1 MQETGNRNAYGQHR
15 ARRHPENID
24 RSGHTVRNTSAE
36 VHNAARGN
44 AAGQNVPR
52 QNTASRSAPRQSTVS
67 QTGSRPRTQAVSGAY
82 RFTADSVRSTGSV
95 RQGRPVTSNRTPD
108 GRRPA
113 LDPKAAAQRRKE
125 AEKEARKTQ
134 KKAAR
139 TTAVAAYKER
149 HIARVSK
156 KEEAWQKDIV
166 RVRGGV
172 DKVMLGLI
180 LTLVCLGTIAVFS
193 ASYPYALN
201 EGLDMYY
208 YSKRQIGF
216 VAGGL
221 FIMFIASRVPYTWYK
236 TGIGKLKI
244 PIVFVFYAA
253 ALVLLVLVLLIGS
266 AEGVAQRW
274 LYIGPISVQPSEF
287 MKVALVMMVAWYID
301 RYKKNIEKRL
311 DWKYNL
317 IHTALL
323 PAIPIG
329 FACFLIILEKH
340 LSGTIITGILGV
352 AVMLMGGC
360 HFGWTMGLAGCAG
373 AVALAAFLKIN
384 PYAWERITTF
394 TNENADKLDELYQTT
409 QGLYAI
415 GSGGLFGVGLG
426 HSRQKYSFVSAA
438 HTDFIFSIW
447 CEELG
452 FLGAVFLILLFI
464 AFVLRGYT
472 IASRA
477 PDTFS
482 SLVAY
487 GISTHVGL
495 QALMNMCV
503 VADIIPN
510 TGVSLPFFSYGG
522 SSLIVLLGEMG
533 ILLSISRQ
541 YYMKRK
547 DFEEKQR
554 IDALEID

>member
-1 MQETGNRNAYGQHR
+1 MQQSGNRNAGGHQR
-15 ARRHPENID
+15 ARRHPETI
-24 RSGHTVRNTSAE
+24 VRTGTNTSGRRTAE
-36 VHNAARGN
+36 E
-44 AAGQNVPR
+44 PR
-52 QNTASRSAPRQSTVS
+52 RNPPEQSTARTARPA
-67 QTGSRPRTQAVSGAY
+67 QTTPARSDTGY
-82 RFTADSVRSTGSV
+82 RFTPETRNRSVSA
-95 RQGRPVTSNRTPD
+95 RQGRPVTSNRSQA
-108 GRRPA
+108 GRKPA
-113 LDPKAAAQRRKE
+113 PDPKAAETRRKNQV
-125 AEKEARKTQ
+125 KES
-134 KKAAR
+134 KKAAKKAAHD
-139 TTAVAAYKER
+139 TAVVAYKER
-149 HIARVSK
+149 QVARVSK
-156 KEEAWQKDIV
+156 READWQKDIV

-193 ASYPYALN
+193 ASYPSALN
-201 EGLDMYY
+201 EGLGMYY
-208 YSKRQIGF
+208 YSIRQIVF
-216 VAGGL
+216 VAIGL
-221 FIMFIASRVPYTWYK
+221 LIMFIASKVPYTWYK
-236 TGIGKLKI
+236 SGIRRLKI
-244 PIVFVFYAA
+244 PIVFAFYAV
-253 ALVLLVLVLLIGS
+253 ALVLLILVLVIGK

-274 LYIGPISVQPSEF
+274 LYIGPVSMQPSEF

-301 RYKKNIEKRL
+301 RNKKEINTRGTA
-311 DWKYNL
+311 KYNFL
-317 IHTALL
+317 HTALL

-329 FACFLIILEKH
+329 IACFLILLEKH
-340 LSGTIITGILGV
+340 LSGTIITGLLGM
-352 AVMLMGGC
+352 AVMMMGGC
-360 HFGWTMGLAGCAG
+360 HMGWTLALAGGAG
-373 AVALAAFLKIN
+373 AVAGALYLSTN
-384 PYAWERITTF
+384 EYALERLTTF
-394 TNENADKLDELYQTT
+394 ANENANKLDELYQTT

-452 FLGAVFLILLFI
+452 FLGAMFLILLFI

-554 IDALEID
+554 MDALEIDG

>member
-1 MQETGNRNAYGQHR
+1 MQNTGNRNAYGQNR
-15 ARRHPENID
+15 ARRYPENINRTHRPAPVSRTASSQSVPGS
-24 RSGHTVRNTSAE
+24 RS
-36 VHNAARGN
+36 
-44 AAGQNVPR
+44 VPR
-52 QNTASRSAPRQSTVS
+52 SLQYGSAVQKSSARPAGT
-67 QTGSRPRTQAVSGAY
+67 QTGTKRTPVRQEDY
-82 RFTADSVRSTGSV
+82 RFTAQRAQQRPPA
-95 RQGRPVTSNRTPD
+95 RQGRPVTSNRTD
-108 GRRPA
+108 AGRRPRV
-113 LDPKAAAQRRKE
+113 DPGEAERRRKL
-125 AEKEARKTQ
+125 AEKEARKAR
-134 KKAAR
+134 KKAAQ

-149 HIARVSK
+149 RMERVNK

-180 LTLVCLGTIAVFS
+180 LTLVCLGTIMVFS
-193 ASYPYALN
+193 ASYPSALN
-201 EGLDMYY
+201 EGLDMHY
-208 YSKRQIGF
+208 YSKRQLAF
-216 VAGGL
+216 VFAGL
-221 FIMFIASRVPYTWYK
+221 IVMFIASRVPYTWYK
-236 TGIGKLKI
+236 YWG
-244 PIVFVFYAA
+244 VFVFYGIAI
-253 ALVLLVLVLLIGS
+253 VLLCLVLVMGAS
-266 AEGVAQRW
+266 EGEAKRW
-274 LYIGPISVQPSEF
+274 LYIGPFSMQPSEI
-287 MKVALVMMVAWYID
+287 MKVALVMIVAWYVDKFKPQID
-301 RYKKNIEKRL
+301 ARL
-311 DWKYNL
+311 NWKQTVAYNVIGPGVFIGVACIL
-317 IHTALL
+317 IL
-323 PAIPIG
+323 
-329 FACFLIILEKH
+329 LEKH
-340 LSGTIITGILGV
+340 LSGTAITGILGV
-352 AVMLMGGC
+352 AVMLVGGC
-360 HFGWTMGLAGCAG
+360 HFGWTMLCMGSAGLAA
-373 AVALAAFLKIN
+373 AAIFVAIN
-384 PYAWERITTF
+384 PYALRRLTTF
-394 TNENADKLDELYQTT
+394 TDENADKLDELYQTT

-452 FLGAVFLILLFI
+452 FLGAVFLIVLFI
-464 AFVLRGYT
+464 AFVVRGYT

-495 QALMNMCV
+495 QALMNICV

-547 DFEEKQR
+547 DLEEKQR
-554 IDALEID
+554 MDAFEFELE

>member
-1 MQETGNRNAYGQHR
+1 MQNTGNRNAYGQNR
-15 ARRHPENID
+15 ARRYPENINRTHRPAPVSRTASSQSVPGS
-24 RSGHTVRNTSAE
+24 RS
-36 VHNAARGN
+36 
-44 AAGQNVPR
+44 VPR
-52 QNTASRSAPRQSTVS
+52 SLQYGSAVQKSSARPAGT
-67 QTGSRPRTQAVSGAY
+67 QTGTKRTPVRQEDY
-82 RFTADSVRSTGSV
+82 RFTAQRAQQRPPA
-95 RQGRPVTSNRTPD
+95 RQGRPVTSNRTD
-108 GRRPA
+108 AGRRPRV
-113 LDPKAAAQRRKE
+113 DPVEAERKRKL
-125 AEKEARKTQ
+125 AEKEARKAR
-134 KKAAR
+134 KKAAQ

-149 HIARVSK
+149 HMERVNK

-180 LTLVCLGTIAVFS
+180 LTLVCLGTIMVFS
-193 ASYPYALN
+193 ASYPSALN
-201 EGLDMYY
+201 EGLDMHY
-208 YSKRQIGF
+208 YSKRQLAF
-216 VAGGL
+216 VFAGL
-221 FIMFIASRVPYTWYK
+221 IVMFIASRVPYTWYK
-236 TGIGKLKI
+236 YWG
-244 PIVFVFYAA
+244 VFVFYGNAI
-253 ALVLLVLVLLIGS
+253 VLLCLVLVMGAS
-266 AEGVAQRW
+266 EGEAKRW
-274 LYIGPISVQPSEF
+274 LYIGPFSMQPSEI
-287 MKVALVMMVAWYID
+287 MKVALVMIVAWYVDKFKPQID
-301 RYKKNIEKRL
+301 ARL
-311 DWKYNL
+311 NWKQTVAYNVIGPGVFIGVACIL
-317 IHTALL
+317 IL
-323 PAIPIG
+323 
-329 FACFLIILEKH
+329 LEKH
-340 LSGTIITGILGV
+340 LSGTAITGILGV
-352 AVMLMGGC
+352 AVMLVGGC
-360 HFGWTMGLAGCAG
+360 HFGWTMLCMGSAGLAA
-373 AVALAAFLKIN
+373 AAIFVAIN
-384 PYAWERITTF
+384 PYALRRLTTF
-394 TNENADKLDELYQTT
+394 TDENADKLDELYQTT

-452 FLGAVFLILLFI
+452 FLGAVFLIVLFI
-464 AFVLRGYT
+464 AFVVRGYT

-495 QALMNMCV
+495 QALMNICV

-547 DFEEKQR
+547 DLEEKQR
-554 IDALEID
+554 MDAFEFELE

>member
-1 MQETGNRNAYGQHR
+1 MQNTGNRNAYGQNR
-15 ARRHPENID
+15 ARRYPENINRTHRPAPVSRTASSQSVPGS
-24 RSGHTVRNTSAE
+24 RS
-36 VHNAARGN
+36 
-44 AAGQNVPR
+44 VPR
-52 QNTASRSAPRQSTVS
+52 SLQYGSAVQKSSARPAGT
-67 QTGSRPRTQAVSGAY
+67 QTGTKRTPVRQEDY
-82 RFTADSVRSTGSV
+82 RFTAQRAQQRPPA
-95 RQGRPVTSNRTPD
+95 RQGRPVTSNRTD
-108 GRRPA
+108 AGRRPRV
-113 LDPKAAAQRRKE
+113 DPGEAERRRKL
-125 AEKEARKTQ
+125 AEKEARKAR
-134 KKAAR
+134 KKAAQ

-149 HIARVSK
+149 HMERVNK

-180 LTLVCLGTIAVFS
+180 LTLVCLGTIMVFS
-193 ASYPYALN
+193 ASYPSALN
-201 EGLDMYY
+201 EGLDMHY
-208 YSKRQIGF
+208 YSKRQLAF
-216 VAGGL
+216 VFAGL
-221 FIMFIASRVPYTWYK
+221 IVMFIASRVPYTWYK
-236 TGIGKLKI
+236 YWG
-244 PIVFVFYAA
+244 VFVFYGIAI
-253 ALVLLVLVLLIGS
+253 VLLCLVLVMGAS
-266 AEGVAQRW
+266 EGEAKRW
-274 LYIGPISVQPSEF
+274 LYIGPFSMQPSEI
-287 MKVALVMMVAWYID
+287 MKVALVMIVAWYVDKFKPQID
-301 RYKKNIEKRL
+301 ARL
-311 DWKYNL
+311 NWKQTLAYNVIGPGVFIGVACIL
-317 IHTALL
+317 IL
-323 PAIPIG
+323 
-329 FACFLIILEKH
+329 LEKH
-340 LSGTIITGILGV
+340 LSGTAITGILGV
-352 AVMLMGGC
+352 AVMLVGGC
-360 HFGWTMGLAGCAG
+360 HFGWTMLCMGSAGLAA
-373 AVALAAFLKIN
+373 AAIFVAIN
-384 PYAWERITTF
+384 PYALRRLTTF
-394 TNENADKLDELYQTT
+394 TDENADKLDELYQTT

-452 FLGAVFLILLFI
+452 FLGAVFLIVLFI
-464 AFVLRGYT
+464 AFVVRGYT

-495 QALMNMCV
+495 QALMNICV

-547 DFEEKQR
+547 DLEEKQR
-554 IDALEID
+554 MDAFEFELE